1 LLKTIHIRCYT
12 TQKPPPC
19 YHNREVEKIKA
30 ENIYMKSSTAKIGA
44 ES

>member
-1 LLKTIHIRCYT
+1 LLKTIYKRCCT

-19 YHNREVEKIKA
+19 FTTGRWKKIKA